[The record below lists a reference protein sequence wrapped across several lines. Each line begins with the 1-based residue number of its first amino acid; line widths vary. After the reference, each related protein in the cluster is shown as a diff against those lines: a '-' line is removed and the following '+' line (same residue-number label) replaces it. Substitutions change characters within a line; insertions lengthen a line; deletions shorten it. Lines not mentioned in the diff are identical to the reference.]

1 MNNVQILKWRAI
13 GTFCVV
19 LLGGCGESATAP
31 AESQPVVNLYNWFDD
46 INPNALA
53 EFTQATG
60 IKVVHDVYDS
70 TEVLEGKLLAG
81 HSDYDVVMPSGAEL
95 GKLGT
100 AGLLLEVD
108 RSRLHNYGGLDP
120 FVLTQLAKLDPG
132 NRYGVPYSWGTNGL
146 GMDADKIA
154 ARMSDAPLDSWS
166 LLFDP
171 AIARRFQ
178 DCGIALL
185 DSPGDIVPVVLIYL
199 GRNPASED
207 YGDLDAAIAVLAG
220 IQPLVR
226 YFHSSQVF
234 DDFANGEV
242 CLAFGWSGSLYQALR
257 VDRHRNL
264 RYVIPKEGTMMWF
277 EAMAI
282 PKDAPHVDAAY
293 RLIDHLLDPHVA
305 AGFTNAI
312 NYPSAVVAA
321 TEFVDGGLREEMA
334 VYPPPAVMKRLFA
347 DSLVTPAYERKRLRL
362 WTSMKAGDLSQPSP

>member
-1 MNNVQILKWRAI
+1 MLAWRTI
-13 GTFCVV
+13 GTLCVV
-19 LLGGCGESATAP
+19 LLAGCGESATAP
-31 AESQPVVNLYNWFDD
+31 AEPQAVVNLYNWFND
-46 INPNALA
+46 INPHALA
-53 EFTQATG
+53 DFTQATG

-70 TEVLEGKLLAG
+70 NEVLEGKLLAG
-81 HSDYDVVMPSGAEL
+81 NSDYDVVMPSGAEL
-95 GKLGT
+95 GKLST
-100 AGLLLEVD
+100 AGLFLEVD
-108 RSRLHNYGGLDP
+108 RSRLHNYQGLDP

-146 GMDADKIA
+146 GIDVDKVV
-154 ARMSDAPLDSWS
+154 ARMPDAPLDSWA
-166 LLFDP
+166 LLFNP

-185 DSPGDIVPVVLIYL
+185 DSPGDIVPVVLHYL

-207 YGDLDAAIAVLAG
+207 YADLDDAIAVLAG

-226 YFHSSQVF
+226 YFHSAQVF

-242 CLAFGWSGSLYQALR
+242 CLVFGWSGSLYQALR
-257 VDRHRNL
+257 VDGHRNL

-282 PKDAPHVDAAY
+282 PKDAPHIDDAY
-293 RLIDHLLDPHVA
+293 RLIDHLLDPHIA

-312 NYPSAVVAA
+312 NYPSAVPSAI
-321 TEFVDGGLREEMA
+321 EFVDSDLRGEMA
-334 VYPPPAVMKRLFA
+334 VYPPPAVMQRLFA

-362 WTSMKAGDLSQPSP
+362 WTSMKAGDLSQATP

>member
-1 MNNVQILKWRAI
+1 MRNRRAT
-13 GTFCVV
+13 GMLCVA
-19 LLGGCGESATAP
+19 LLAGCGESAKAP
-31 AESQPVVNLYNWFDD
+31 VESQPVVNLYNWFND

-70 TEVLEGKLLAG
+70 NEVLEGKLLAG
-81 HSDYDVVMPSGAEL
+81 NSDYDVVMPSGAEL

-100 AGLLLEVD
+100 AGLFLEVD
-108 RSRLHNYGGLDP
+108 RSRLPNYQGLDP
-120 FVLTQLAKLDPG
+120 FVLTQLARLDPG

-146 GMDADKIA
+146 GVDVDQIV
-154 ARMSDAPLDSWS
+154 ARMPDAPLDSWT

-185 DSPGDIVPVVLIYL
+185 DSPGDIVPVVLQYL

-207 YGDLDAAIAVLAG
+207 YADLDDAIAVLAG

-226 YFHSSQVF
+226 YFHSAQVF

-242 CLAFGWSGSLYQALR
+242 CLVFGWSGSLYQTLR

-264 RYVIPKEGTMMWF
+264 RYVIP
-277 EAMAI
+277 
-282 PKDAPHVDAAY
+282 
-293 RLIDHLLDPHVA
+293 
-305 AGFTNAI
+305 
-312 NYPSAVVAA
+312 
-321 TEFVDGGLREEMA
+321 
-334 VYPPPAVMKRLFA
+334 
-347 DSLVTPAYERKRLRL
+347 RKAR
-362 WTSMKAGDLSQPSP
+362 